1 MARHTVLGK
10 GPVGRALAAH
20 LADAG
25 HEVHVLSRTGPRTGT
40 PARTT
45 TAAGGSV
52 EHHRV
57 DGTDGEAL
65 TRHARGSVALYNCV
79 NPAYHRWVTDWPPV
93 ADALLTAA
101 ERTGAVLVTAG
112 NLYVYGAGNQHM
124 HEDDPLATRET
135 KGRVRARMWH
145 DALAR
150 HEAGALRATEVRGSD
165 YLGPGA
171 EAHAHAGPRML
182 APLLAGG
189 TVRPIGAADQPH
201 TWTYL
206 PDFAAALAAAART
219 PDAWGRPWHA
229 PSPEPLTFRALVTRF
244 AQAAGVPV
252 PRIAPVPLAAV
263 RALGVVQPMMRELA
277 AVGYQFTAPF
287 VADDAASRR
296 VLGLEPTGWDDVVA
310 TTLDAHR
317 STQRAAAA

>member
-1 MARHTVLGK
+1 MSRQTVLGK
-10 GPVGRALAAH
+10 GPIGRTLARH

-25 HEVHVLSRTGPRTGT
+25 HEVRVLSRSGPRPGT

-45 TAAGGSV
+45 TAAGGSI

-57 DGTDGEAL
+57 DGTDAGAL
-65 TRHARGSVALYNCV
+65 VRHAQGAQALYNCV

-101 ERTGAVLVTAG
+101 ERTGAVLVTAA
-112 NLYVYGAGNQHM
+112 NLYVYGAGNRHM

-135 KGRVRARMWH
+135 KGRVRAQMWH

-182 APLLAGG
+182 APLLAGR
-189 TVRPIGAADQPH
+189 TVRPIGSADQPH

-206 PDFAAALAAAART
+206 PDFAAALAAAATT
-219 PDAWGRPWHA
+219 PDAWGRPWHV
-229 PSPEPLTFRALVTRF
+229 PSPEPLTFRSLVTRF
-244 AQAAGVPV
+244 ARAAGVPV
-252 PRIAPVPLAAV
+252 PRIAPVPMAAV
-263 RALGVVQPMMRELA
+263 RAVGLVQPMLREVA
-277 AVGYQFTAPF
+277 AIAYQFTEPF
-287 VADDAASRR
+287 VADDTASRR
-296 VLGLEPTGWDDVVA
+296 ALGLEPTDWDTVVA
-310 TTLDAHR
+310 TTLAAYR
-317 STQRAAAA
+317 AETPGRAA

>member
-1 MARHTVLGK
+1 MSRHTVLGK
-10 GPVGRALAAH
+10 GPIGRTLAAH

-25 HEVHVLSRTGPRTGT
+25 HEVHVLSRSGPRPGT
-40 PARTT
+40 PPRTA

-57 DGTDGEAL
+57 DGTDAGAL
-65 TRHARGSVALYNCV
+65 TRHTQGSVALYNCV
-79 NPAYHRWVTDWPPV
+79 NPAYHRWVADWPPV

-135 KGRVRARMWH
+135 KGRVRAGMWR

-150 HEAGALRATEVRGSD
+150 HEAGALRTTEVRGSD

-182 APLLAGG
+182 APLLAGR
-189 TVRPIGAADQPH
+189 TVRPIGSADQPH

-219 PDAWGRPWHA
+219 PEAWGRAWHV

-263 RALGVVQPMMRELA
+263 RALGAVQPMMRELA
-277 AVGYQFTAPF
+277 AMGYQFTEPF

-296 VLGLEPTGWDDVVA
+296 VLGLEPTGWDAVVT
-310 TTLDAHR
+310 TTLAAY
-317 STQRAAAA
+317 RAERAVAA